1 MRLLTIAL
9 SLFLLQ
15 HESEAFGPSA
25 VRIQTRQMQGQAL
38 YAGTMIESGT
48 VTKEDGDDEE
58 KASKV
63 KDEKAKEKKEKR
75 DLDIEALVE
84 EVSEGKNLLDEGDE
98 EGNISDD
105 LVVDDEE
112 LDEQSLLDIDMMQK
126 AIQMA
131 QSR

>member
-1 MRLLTIAL
+1 
-9 SLFLLQ
+9 
-15 HESEAFGPSA
+15 
-25 VRIQTRQMQGQAL
+25 
-38 YAGTMIESGT
+38 MIESGT

>member
-1 MRLLTIAL
+1 
-9 SLFLLQ
+9 
-15 HESEAFGPSA
+15 
-25 VRIQTRQMQGQAL
+25 MQGQAL

-84 EVSEGKNLLDEGDE
+84 EVSGGKDLLDEGDE

-112 LDEQSLLDIDMMQK
+112 LDDMDEHLSDGSPNQHQQQK
-126 AIQMA
+126 
-131 QSR
+131 